1 MTAAAAAGAPA
12 EASEV
17 PPDRAPGAA
26 PGPAPAAAPGTAP
39 GIGPTVA
46 LALGGGSARGLA
58 HIVVLE
64 ALDELGVKPVA
75 IAGTSMGAICG
86 ALYAAGVP
94 GAEIR
99 AGFLKD
105 LASSVGFM
113 RRYAGRVAT
122 GLPALWR
129 LRRPGVVDTV
139 TLFEMLLP
147 DILRCDFAALKVPFM
162 AVAADLGA
170 NDQVVLSRGPLIPAI
185 AASCAIPAWARPV
198 VIEGR
203 VLVDGGY
210 VNPVPFDV
218 VIDKADITIAVDVT
232 GDPRH
237 IAVAGVPPRQSVARW
252 GAVQLLFHA
261 VIREKLKTRP
271 PAILIRPAVGNVGS
285 ADFFRITD
293 ILAAAEPSRDEV
305 KRKLAQCIEGRF

>member
-1 MTAAAAAGAPA
+1 MKDGAAGAPPVA
-12 EASEV
+12 TTGT
-17 PPDRAPGAA
+17 PPS
-26 PGPAPAAAPGTAP
+26 
-39 GIGPTVA
+39 IA

-58 HIVVLE
+58 HVVVLE
-64 ALDELGVKPVA
+64 ALDELGVKPAA

-94 GAEIR
+94 AAEIR
-99 AGFLKD
+99 AGFIKD
-105 LASSVGFM
+105 LASRIAFM
-113 RRYAGRVAT
+113 RRYAGRVAL

-129 LRRPGVVDTV
+129 LRRPRVIDTV

-147 DILRCDFAALKVPFM
+147 DILRCDFAALKIPFM

-185 AASCAIPAWARPV
+185 AASCAIPDWARPV

-203 VLVDGGY
+203 VLIDGGY
-210 VNPVPFDV
+210 VNPVPFDLV
-218 VIDKADITIAVDVT
+218 TDKADITVAVDVT
-232 GDPRH
+232 GDPAR
-237 IAVAGVPPRQSVARW
+237 IAAGGVPRASAARW

-261 VIREKLKTRP
+261 VIREKLKARP
-271 PAILIRPAVGNVGS
+271 PAIFVRPAVGGFGS
-285 ADFFRITD
+285 IDFFRIGD

-305 KRKLAQCIEGRF
+305 KRKLAQYLERVA